1 MKKPIKIFPLTKLE
15 QKKYVMP
22 TNKDYE
28 ILSKVKQLEVL
39 KLSKHN
45 NRLMWLIKTQLE
57 FECRK
62 YLIQTLNQFLKKYHK
77 K

>member
-39 KLSKHN
+39 KLSKHD
-45 NRLMWLIKTQLE
+45 NRLVWLIKTQLE
-57 FECRK
+57 SDWRK
-62 YLIQTLNQFLKKYHK
+62 YLIQVLNNLLRQYS
-77 K
+77 

>member
-1 MKKPIKIFPLTKLE
+1 MKPTKSFPLTKTE

-28 ILSKVKQLEVL
+28 ILKKVKQIE
-39 KLSKHN
+39 KLNLTKGEKI
-45 NRLMWLIKTQLE
+45 LVGLIKTQLE
-57 FECRK
+57 SEWRK
-62 YLIQTLNQFLKKYHK
+62 YLLQALNKLLKKYRK